1 MADFTTWSALLT
13 VLRNALSNRD
23 LAVKS
28 YRAPDGTFVEYRT
41 IDELIRAEAYVA
53 DKAASE
59 SATSGVPTRRVHVAI
74 QGDNW

>member
-1 MADFTTWSALLT
+1 MADFTTWSALRDQ
-13 VLRNALSNRD
+13 LRDQIANRD

-41 IDELIRAEAYVA
+41 FVELVKLEAWVA

-59 SATSGVPTRRVHVAI
+59 NATSGAATRRVYSHI
-74 QGDNW
+74 GDGT